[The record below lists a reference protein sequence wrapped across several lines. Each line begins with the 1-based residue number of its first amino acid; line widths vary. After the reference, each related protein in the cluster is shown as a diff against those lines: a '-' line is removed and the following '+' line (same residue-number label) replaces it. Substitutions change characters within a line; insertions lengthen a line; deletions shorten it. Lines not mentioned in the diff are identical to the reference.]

1 MSAAENVTTGVAIDA
16 AIVRFLHALKV
27 LGEAPAN
34 LLVPHV
40 EALDVALSTIDALII
55 VVGHSRTLGDISTY
69 H

>member
-1 MSAAENVTTGVAIDA
+1 MSAADVTTGVAIDA
-16 AIVRFLHALKV
+16 AMVRFLRALKV
-27 LGEAPAN
+27 LGESPPD
-34 LLVPHV
+34 LLVPHA